1 MRVTMTGSSSS
12 PASSLHSVRL
22 DGSSLSITGQPVR
35 LGEVMHAVSGNAP
48 RASSGVAQ
56 FDISS
61 DGTLALLGGGAL
73 PKMIT
78 ELAWVRADGAP
89 EPLPLETGSYL
100 APRLSPDGSRVVV
113 MSGHNGTVVIG
124 ATDLLPTSVGNVSFP
139 AWTPDGSSLLVAV
152 RRDDLRQEIQRVR
165 LAGGTPEPIVTGAH
179 LLWPSHVSRDGRWL
193 VYVETHPGTGNDI
206 WMVEL
211 GPQRTPVPVLATPA
225 NETHPMFSP
234 DGRWLLYVS
243 DDYLYVR
250 PFPGPGREAR
260 IWRTQVSS
268 PMWAPDGRSVLF
280 MDRSGGATRIMRLP
294 VDTSGDRVAVGNSSQ
309 VASGRFAGT
318 TPVGGFDVTPD
329 GSRLLVI
336 LGGPP
341 PPSDAAQPAALQ
353 LIVHADLSGG
363 ARR

>member
-1 MRVTMTGSSSS
+1 
-12 PASSLHSVRL
+12 VRL
-22 DGSSLSITGQPVR
+22 DVSSLSITGEPVR

-48 RASSGVAQ
+48 GSSSGVAQ

-78 ELAWVRADGAP
+78 ELAWVRANGAT

-100 APRLSPDGSRVVV
+100 FPRLSPDGSRFVV
-113 MSGHNGTVVIG
+113 MNESSGSVVIG
-124 ATDLLPTSVGNVSFP
+124 ATDLLPTSIGNGIFP
-139 AWTPDGSSLLVAV
+139 VWTPDGSSLLVAV
-152 RRDDLRQEIQRVR
+152 RGNSLHQEIHRVR

-179 LLWPSHVSRDGRWL
+179 LLWPSHVSRAGRWL
-193 VYVETHPGTGNDI
+193 VYVETHPVTGNDI

-211 GPQRTPVPVLATPA
+211 GAQRTPVPVLATPA

-243 DDYLYVR
+243 DYYLYVR

-260 IWRTQVSS
+260 IWRTEVSS
-268 PMWAPDGRSVLF
+268 PIWAPDGRSVLF

-294 VDTSGDRVAVGNSSQ
+294 IDTSGDRVAVGNSS
-309 VASGRFAGT
+309 VMASGRFGGT

-329 GSRLLVI
+329 GSRLLAI
-336 LGGPP
+336 LGPPP

-353 LIVHADLSGG
+353 LIVHADLSGS
-363 ARR
+363 ARQ